1 MVADNK
7 EACEPKVPSGYV
19 DVTTS
24 KVLQSSPLR
33 KVYSHHPDLVNRCG
47 ISVSQMTTCSV
58 CGYRNPIISSYKSN
72 PTGAACGGETAYPP
86 GIPDINPG
94 D

>member
-7 EACEPKVPSGYV
+7 EASEPKFLVATLP
-19 DVTTS
+19 
-24 KVLQSSPLR
+24 SPLR
-33 KVYSHHPDLVNRCG
+33 KFHSRHPDLVNRCG
-47 ISVSQMTTCSV
+47 IFVSQMTTCSV

-72 PTGAACGGETAYPP
+72 PTGAACGGETAYPQ
-86 GIPDINPG
+86 GTPDINPA